1 MTCFNCSHNLIAQNK
16 DLYYCP
22 ACPTHFTIN
31 SHASILDQY
40 YLQYKQEWILAGS
53 FVNKHTTILLPTDT
67 TFAYIQ
73 ENKQYSPC
81 ITLPFHPISLSNY
94 GQQAIN
100 LCNQYLPLKAFS

>member
-40 YLQYKQEWILAGS
+40 YLKYKQEWILAGHCLS
-53 FVNKHTTILLPTDT
+53 QKTTILLPTD
-67 TFAYIQ
+67 IP
-73 ENKQYSPC
+73 EEYSPC